1 MNSADGLTNSAI
13 LLLSLGEEQ
22 AAEVFKHLAPKEVEK
37 VGAAMAALGNITR
50 DRIDG
55 VLKHFTDE
63 AENQTPLGTDNDDY
77 VRKVL
82 TRALGEEKA
91 GFLLSR
97 IVKNNSTEGIDT
109 LKWMDA
115 SMIAELIQF
124 EHPQIIASILVHLER
139 DVAAEVLKLF
149 TERNRNDVVMR
160 IATLDGIQPAALREL
175 NEVLSKLM
183 SGTESK
189 KDTLGGVRTAAEI
202 LNFVG
207 SGVETATVEAIKESD
222 PDLAQKIVD
231 EMFLFENL
239 AEVEDKSIQII
250 LREVQ
255 SESLVI
261 ALKGADEALREK
273 IFKNMS
279 ARAAEMLR
287 DDLSS
292 KGPVRI
298 AEVETA
304 QKEILK
310 TARRLADEG
319 QIVLGGSGAD
329 SYL

>member
-1 MNSADGLTNSAI
+1 MNNDGLVNSAI
-13 LLLSLGEEQ
+13 LLLSLGEEH

-37 VGAAMAALGNITR
+37 VGAAMAALGNVTR

-55 VLKHFTDE
+55 VLRSFADD
-63 AENQTPLGTDNDDY
+63 AGNQTPLGTDNDDY

-97 IVKNNSTEGIDT
+97 IVKQNGSQGIDT

-149 TERNRNDVVMR
+149 NERNRNDVVMR

-183 SGTESK
+183 TGTESK
-189 KDTLGGVRTAAEI
+189 KDSLGGVRAAAEI

-207 SGVETATVEAIKESD
+207 SGVEAATVEAIKQSD

-239 AEVEDKSIQII
+239 SDVEDKSIQLI

-279 ARAAEMLR
+279 SRAAEMLR

-292 KGPVRI
+292 KGPVRV

-310 TARRLADEG
+310 TARRLAEEG
-319 QIVLGGSGAD
+319 QIVLGGGGAD

>member
-1 MNSADGLTNSAI
+1 MSNDGLTNSAI

-22 AAEVFKHLAPKEVEK
+22 AAEVFKQLAPKEVEK
-37 VGAAMAALGNITR
+37 IGAAMAALGNITR
-50 DRIDG
+50 DRIEG
-55 VLKHFTDE
+55 VLKSFAVD
-63 AENQTPLGTDNDDY
+63 AENQTPLGTDNDEY

-97 IVKNNSTEGIDT
+97 IVKQGGSGGIDT

-115 SMIAELIQF
+115 PMIAELIHF

-139 DVAAEVLKLF
+139 DVAADVLKLF

-160 IATLDGIQPAALREL
+160 IASLDGIQPAALREL

-189 KDTLGGVRTAAEI
+189 KETLGGVRTAAEI

-207 SGVETATVEAIKESD
+207 SGIETLTVEAIKESD

-239 AEVEDKSIQII
+239 AEVDDKSIQLI

-255 SESLVI
+255 SEALVI

-279 ARAAEMLR
+279 SRAAEMLR

-292 KGPVRI
+292 KGPVRV
-298 AEVETA
+298 AEVEAA
-304 QKEILK
+304 QKDILK
-310 TARRLADEG
+310 SARKLADEG
-319 QIVLGGSGAD
+319 QIVLGGGGAD
-329 SYL
+329 SFL

>member
-1 MNSADGLTNSAI
+1 MNNDGLTNSAI

-22 AAEVFKHLAPKEVEK
+22 AAEVFKQLAPKEVEK
-37 VGAAMAALGNITR
+37 IGAAMAALGNVTR
-50 DRIDG
+50 DRIEG
-55 VLKHFTDE
+55 VLKSFAND
-63 AENQTPLGTDNDDY
+63 AENQTPLGNDNDEY
-77 VRKVL
+77 VRNVL

-97 IVKNNSTEGIDT
+97 IVKQNGSEGIDT

-189 KDTLGGVRTAAEI
+189 KDSLGGVRTAAEI

-207 SGVETATVEAIKESD
+207 SGVEAATVEAIKESD

-239 AEVEDKSIQII
+239 AEVEDKSIQLI

-298 AEVETA
+298 AEVEAA

-310 TARRLADEG
+310 SARKLAEDG
-319 QIVLGGSGAD
+319 QIVLGGGGAD
-329 SYL
+329 SFL

>member
-1 MNSADGLTNSAI
+1 MNSEGLMNSAV
-13 LLLSLGEEQ
+13 LLLSLGEEH
-22 AAEVFKHLAPKEVEK
+22 AAEVFKHLGPKEVESL
-37 VGAAMAALGNITR
+37 GAAMAALGNVTR
-50 DRIDG
+50 DRIEG
-55 VLKHFTDE
+55 VWKHFADA
-63 AENQTPLGTDNDDY
+63 AENQTPLGTNNDEY

-91 GFLLSR
+91 GFLLTR
-97 IVKNNSTEGIDT
+97 IIKHNHSEGIDT

-115 SMIAELIQF
+115 GMIAELIQF
-124 EHPQIIASILVHLER
+124 EHPQIIASVLVHLDR

-149 TERNRNDVVMR
+149 PERNRNDVVLR

-183 SGTESK
+183 TGTESK
-189 KDTLGGVRTAAEI
+189 KDSLGGVRTAAEI
-202 LNFVG
+202 LNYVG
-207 SGVETATVEAIKESD
+207 SSIESATVEAIKESD

-239 AEVEDKSIQII
+239 AEVDDKAIQLI

-279 ARAAEMLR
+279 SRAAEMLR

-292 KGPVRI
+292 KGPVRV
-298 AEVETA
+298 AEVEAA

-310 TARRLADEG
+310 TARKLADEG
-319 QIVLGGSGAD
+319 QIVLGGGGAD
-329 SYL
+329 SFL

>member
-1 MNSADGLTNSAI
+1 MNNDGLTNSAI

-22 AAEVFKHLAPKEVEK
+22 AAEVFKQLAPKEVEK
-37 VGAAMAALGNITR
+37 IGAAMAALGNVTR
-50 DRIDG
+50 DRIEG
-55 VLKHFTDE
+55 VLKSFAND
-63 AENQTPLGTDNDDY
+63 AENQTPLGNDNDEY
-77 VRKVL
+77 VRNVL

-97 IVKNNSTEGIDT
+97 IVKQNGSEGIDT

-189 KDTLGGVRTAAEI
+189 KDSLGGVRTAAEI

-207 SGVETATVEAIKESD
+207 SGVEAATVEAIKESD

-239 AEVEDKSIQII
+239 AEVEDKSIQLI

-298 AEVETA
+298 AEVEAA

-310 TARRLADEG
+310 SARKLAEDG
-319 QIVLGGSGAD
+319 QIVLGGGGAD